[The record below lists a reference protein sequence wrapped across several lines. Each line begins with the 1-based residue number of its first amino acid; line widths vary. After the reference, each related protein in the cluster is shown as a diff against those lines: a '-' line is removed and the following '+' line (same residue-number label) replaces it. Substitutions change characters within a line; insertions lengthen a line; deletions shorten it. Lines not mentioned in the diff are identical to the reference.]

1 MKTKP
6 EIYTKEFV
14 LKEVKSILA
23 VVKKNKKVLYL
34 GELLENKKYSK
45 QRYSEWRKKFG
56 EDKEIS
62 DTMGKVKDILETR
75 INVGALKNKV
85 SVTMAIFNL
94 KNNYGWV
101 DKQEFKHTGKVFITN
116 LIKEATN
123 GNNEPANKES
133 SGKDKE

>member
-1 MKTKP
+1 MYSRRP
-6 EIYTKEFV
+6 GQP
-14 LKEVKSILA
+14 LKF
-23 VVKKNKKVLYL
+23 KNKEELIGKIDKYFADCEKKKVPLTITGLALALDTSRRTLINY
-34 GELLENKKYSK
+34 EKKKKYFHTIK
-45 QRYSEWRKKFG
+45 NAKLMCEHYAE
-56 EDKEIS
+56 EYLYN
-62 DTMGKVKDILETR
+62 GK
-75 INVGALKNKV
+75 NVAG
-85 SVTMAIFNL
+85 AIFNL